1 MIKVIC
7 INKDF
12 SSSWNKEIVD
22 LLNIG
27 KVYNVEN
34 DIAEVYNSDK
44 KDFESEMVYRIAL
57 LYRGHYIHVNYPV
70 KYFITLAE
78 YREQQ
83 MKSILDE
90 E

>member
-44 KDFESEMVYRIAL
+44 NSY
-57 LYRGHYIHVNYPV
+57 
-70 KYFITLAE
+70 
-78 YREQQ
+78 
-83 MKSILDE
+83 
-90 E
+90 